1 MSIPHPTSGT
11 NSVWTNKVS
20 KTQWSKELLAW
31 DKKEGNPVFH
41 LTRTPT
47 SMQEF
52 WGRWLQK
59 YKQKRAYLNG
69 TGRGTT
75 NSPRCYQYDRIDML
89 AGQRMG
95 INPGEILDGDP
106 SEIMLEKALE
116 DTERYQDDEI
126 RPRNQRL
133 RLPSISS
140 DEDIDPLLF
149 ITDPSPSPTQL
160 EPAQALDSERDLEGL
175 SQTIIH
181 GKSPQITSSQE
192 TPKGPA
198 RKRKLKGGHDS
209 FIAQAMQEAIAAKLE
224 MNDRREE
231 TRKQQFEAE
240 RELHS

>member
-1 MSIPHPTSGT
+1 
-11 NSVWTNKVS
+11 
-20 KTQWSKELLAW
+20 
-31 DKKEGNPVFH
+31 
-41 LTRTPT
+41 
-47 SMQEF
+47 
-52 WGRWLQK
+52 
-59 YKQKRAYLNG
+59 
-69 TGRGTT
+69 
-75 NSPRCYQYDRIDML
+75 ML

-231 TRKQQFEAE
+231 RRKQQFEAE
-240 RELHS
+240 LELQREKLVLEKQEAEDRRERERREAEERREERLFHQNLILNLIRQDATKVQEEDQAKK